1 MAEQRDNRNS
11 NVGIFDVETLIKRY
25 RAAAGR
31 AKRMAGAGKVF
42 QVGYVFLI
50 GAIIAYV
57 VASRFGRF
65 PIWPAFAAVLLVVA
79 FWFGH
84 RLYRKEHRL
93 AAADALEAETLL
105 RAYADRR
112 PRAERDEILRTAGV
126 PITENEL
133 DRLRPSDF
141 EKYH

>member
-1 MAEQRDNRNS
+1 VVNEPNDPNPR
-11 NVGIFDVETLIKRY
+11 VETYGVETLIERY
-25 RAAAGR
+25 RSAASR

-42 QVGYVFLI
+42 KAGYAFLV

-65 PIWPAFAAVLLVVA
+65 PIWPAFAAALLIA
-79 FWFGH
+79 GFWLAH

-112 PRAERDEILRTAGV
+112 PRAERYEILRTAAV
-126 PITENEL
+126 PITEEEL

-141 EKYH
+141 ERYH

>member
-1 MAEQRDNRNS
+1 VAEERNKR
-11 NVGIFDVETLIKRY
+11 NPYFEIVDAKTLIERY
-25 RAAAGR
+25 RAAASR
-31 AKRMAGAGKVF
+31 AKRMAGAGRVF

-65 PIWPAFAAVLLVVA
+65 PIWPAFAAVLLVVG
-79 FWFGH
+79 FWFSH
-84 RLYRKEHRL
+84 RLYRKEHRR

-105 RAYADRR
+105 RTYADRR
-112 PRAERDEILRTAGV
+112 PRAERDEILRAAGV
-126 PITENEL
+126 PITEDEL

-141 EKYH
+141 EKYY

>member
-1 MAEQRDNRNS
+1 MTEESNKRNPY
-11 NVGIFDVETLIKRY
+11 VEIVDAETLIERY
-25 RAAAGR
+25 RAAANR

-65 PIWPAFAAVLLVVA
+65 PIWPAFAAVLLVVG
-79 FWFGH
+79 FWLSH
-84 RLYRKEHRL
+84 RLYRKEHGR

-112 PRAERDEILRTAGV
+112 PRVERYEILRAAGV
-126 PITENEL
+126 PITEDEL

>member
-1 MAEQRDNRNS
+1 MANKPNP
-11 NVGIFDVETLIKRY
+11 NVGTYSVETLIERY

-42 QVGYVFLI
+42 KAGYVFLVA
-50 GAIIAYV
+50 AIIAYV

-65 PIWPAFAAVLLVVA
+65 PIWPAFAGVLLIA
-79 FWFGH
+79 GFWFAH
-84 RLYRKEHRL
+84 RLYRKEHRR
-93 AAADALEAETLL
+93 AAADASTAETLL

-112 PRAERDEILRTAGV
+112 PTAERDKILRTAGV
-126 PITENEL
+126 PITEDEL

-141 EKYH
+141 ERYH

>member
-1 MAEQRDNRNS
+1 MANEPNKPNPY
-11 NVGIFDVETLIKRY
+11 VEIHSVEMLIERY
-25 RAAAGR
+25 RSAAGR

-42 QVGYVFLI
+42 KAGYVFLI
-50 GAIIAYV
+50 AAIIAYV

-65 PIWPAFAAVLLVVA
+65 PIWPAFTGVLLIAA
-79 FWFGH
+79 FWFAH
-84 RLYRKEHRL
+84 RLYRKEYGR

-112 PRAERDEILRTAGV
+112 PRAERYEILRTAGV
-126 PITENEL
+126 PITEEEL

-141 EKYH
+141 ERYH